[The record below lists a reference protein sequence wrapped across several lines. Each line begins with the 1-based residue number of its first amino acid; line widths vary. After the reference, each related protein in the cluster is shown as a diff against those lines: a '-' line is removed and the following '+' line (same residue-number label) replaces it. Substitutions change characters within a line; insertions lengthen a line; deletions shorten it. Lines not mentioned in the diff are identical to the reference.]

1 MLPTLKTRL
10 RGLLGGR
17 RRPQVLVLVAT
28 VRGPRTVAVPVSALR

>member
-1 MLPTLKTRL
+1 MFPTLKARL
-10 RGLLGGR
+10 QRLFGGK